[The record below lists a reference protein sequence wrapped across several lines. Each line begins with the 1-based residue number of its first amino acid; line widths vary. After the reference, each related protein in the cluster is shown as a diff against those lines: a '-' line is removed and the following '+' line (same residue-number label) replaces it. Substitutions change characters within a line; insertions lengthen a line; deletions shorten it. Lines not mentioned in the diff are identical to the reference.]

1 MRRREFIAGLAGAAV
16 WPGIARAQQ
25 RTMPTVGIINAGG
38 DVNRY
43 TVQAVIRGLSE
54 IGYFVGRNVAIEFRS
69 AENRWERIPDL
80 IAELVSR
87 KVDVICAMVTPAALA
102 AKEATQSI
110 PIVFMVG
117 GDPVAMGLV
126 TSLNHPERN
135 ITGISNL
142 VTTALPKRLEL
153 LHELKPTATS
163 FAFLINPNNPIHS
176 GAETK
181 ELQDAA
187 STRGVRLLVLN
198 ASDQSELEMAFTTAA
213 REQVGGIIIGSEP
226 TFTQQTDRI
235 VELAARQ
242 AIPAIFAY
250 SEQSIAGGLAS
261 YGTRIAA
268 AYQLLGNY
276 AGRVLKGEKPA
287 DLPVQQVTKIELVL
301 NMKTAKALGI
311 TFPNA
316 LLGRADEVIE

>member
-16 WPGIARAQQ
+16 WPVMARAQQ
-25 RTMPTVGIINAGG
+25 PTMPTVGIVLTGG
-38 DVNRY
+38 GSKRY
-43 TVQAVIRGLSE
+43 TVQAVVSGLSE
-54 IGYFVGRNVAIEFRS
+54 IGYVVGRNLAIEFRS
-69 AENRWERIPDL
+69 AEGRWERVPDL
-80 IAELVSR
+80 TAELVSR
-87 KVDVICAMVTPAALA
+87 PVDVICAMTTPAALA
-102 AKEATQSI
+102 AKAATQSI
-110 PIVFMVG
+110 PIVFMVS

-142 VTTALPKRLEL
+142 VTKVLPKRLEL
-153 LHELKPTATS
+153 LHELAPRATS
-163 FAFLINPNNPIHS
+163 FAFLLNPNNPIHS
-176 GAETK
+176 AAETK

-187 STRGVRLLVLN
+187 STLGVRLLILN
-198 ASDQSELEMAFTTAA
+198 ASDQSELEIAFTTAA

-226 TFTQQTDRI
+226 TFTVQTDRI
-235 VELAARQ
+235 VALATRQ

-261 YGTRIAA
+261 YGTRITA

-276 AGRVLKGEKPA
+276 AGRILKGEKPI